1 MNKDVVCA
9 YHGILL
15 HHKKKKIAIDS
26 NMDGFGGHYANLKQ
40 VRERQMYDI
49 TDMWSLKSTTN

>member
-1 MNKDVVCA
+1 MWCVKTVDD
-9 YHGILL
+9 YSGI
-15 HHKKKKIAIDS
+15 KKIAIDS

-49 TDMWSLKSTTN
+49 TDMWSLKNTTN